1 MADQPPRLATRLE
14 EYVPGN
20 VDKNGEVIEK
30 VLSRG
35 KACVIYETPVALRVE
50 IDSDASQT
58 NFNYVQILPLLTRVR
73 NLQAGRF
80 ASSDSLKAEIARAV
94 LVALNGKLEDAK
106 QMFTA
111 QRRRL
116 VALHNLHGRL
126 EYLGAGVAVALLLGI
141 VVTVAWLFHVPAPP
155 TPTGPEAGALLL
167 LKVAWAGTLGGV
179 MSVYLGIRK
188 IDIET
193 ESTWILHAIVG
204 ASRIVFALCAA
215 ILAYF
220 AVGAVSQFLGL
231 NPAGNEAALFT
242 LGIAAGFS
250 ETWVPNLMRALQ
262 HRAAPEREPAAPGE
276 EAGREK
282 VSTRTPR
289 EIDYST
295 THAADGELLPPSAPG
310 M

>member
-1 MADQPPRLATRLE
+1 MADHPSKLATRLE
-14 EYVPGN
+14 EYLPGH
-20 VDKNGEVIEK
+20 VDKNGEVIGK
-30 VLSRG
+30 VLTRG
-35 KACVIYETPVALRVE
+35 ISCVIYETPVAVRVE
-50 IDSDASQT
+50 IDSDAAQT
-58 NFNYVQILPLLTRVR
+58 NLNYIQILPWLTRVR

-80 ASSDSLKAEIARAV
+80 ASSDTLKAEIARAL

-116 VALHNLHGRL
+116 IALHHLRGRL

-141 VVTVAWLFHVPAPP
+141 VVTVAWLFHTPVPPP
-155 TPTGPEAGALLL
+155 AGPEAGALLL

-220 AVGAVSQFLGL
+220 AVGAATQFLGL
-231 NPAGNEAALFT
+231 NPAGNEPALFT

-262 HRAAPEREPAAPGE
+262 HRAAPEREPAESGQ
-276 EAGREK
+276 EAGREPAPA
-282 VSTRTPR
+282 RTSR
-289 EIDYST
+289 KLDYST
-295 THAADGELLPPSAPG
+295 THAADADLLPPSAPG